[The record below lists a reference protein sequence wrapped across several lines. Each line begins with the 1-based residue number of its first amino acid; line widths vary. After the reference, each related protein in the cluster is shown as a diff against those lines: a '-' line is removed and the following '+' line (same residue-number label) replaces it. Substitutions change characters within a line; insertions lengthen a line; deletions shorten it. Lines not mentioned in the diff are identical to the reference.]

1 MTNSVNLRAVVL
13 DILTEIN
20 EHDAYSHLVIHQ
32 ALTKYQ
38 YLDKNERAFIT
49 RLSSG
54 TIEKQIELD
63 YIINSFSKTPVRKM
77 KPVIRNIL
85 RMSVYQLKFMSHVPD
100 SAVCNEAA
108 KLTGKRGLTGL
119 KGFVNGV
126 LRNIA
131 RNMQNLEYPSQA
143 KQPIQFLSVTYSM
156 PEWIL
161 KKWLSVYTT
170 ETVKKMLQS
179 FDCDRITYIRTNR
192 SKITPQELK
201 KKLEQEGVTVEE
213 VPYVEYAFQISEY
226 DFLTDLESFQ
236 QGLFQIQ
243 DLSSI
248 IAGRAAAPQVDDY
261 IIDVCAA
268 PGGKCIHAA
277 ENITFAGQQL
287 IKSTTGESTN
297 QCNGFVDARDLSETK
312 RDIISENIQRLHTE
326 NISVKV
332 WDARVIDN
340 TVIEKADIVLADL
353 PCSGLGI
360 IGRKADIKYK
370 MTPERQKELVIL
382 QREILAVIQQYVK
395 PGGKLI
401 YSTCT
406 INPEENLENVK
417 WLEKHFNLELESLET
432 ELAYFAG
439 EESIKKGYIQL
450 LPGVHRTDGFFIA
463 KLRKA

>member
-13 DILTEIN
+13 DVLMEIN
-20 EHDAYSHLVIHQ
+20 EHDSYSHLVIRQ
-32 ALTKYQ
+32 ALNKYQ

-49 RLSSG
+49 RLASG

-77 KPVIRNIL
+77 KPLIRNIL
-85 RMSVYQLKFMSHVPD
+85 RMSVYQLKYMSHVPD

-131 RNMQNLEYPSQA
+131 RNIENVEYPIREKKPLQY
-143 KQPIQFLSVTYSM
+143 LSVVYSM

-161 KKWLSVYTT
+161 KQWLTVYPF
-170 ETVKKMLQS
+170 ETVEKILQS
-179 FDCDRITYIRTNR
+179 FDKERVTYIRTNR
-192 SKITPQELK
+192 TKITPEQLK
-201 KKLEQEGVTVEE
+201 TKLEEEGVTVKQAPF
-213 VPYVEYAFQISEY
+213 VDYAFEISGY
-226 DFLTDLESFQ
+226 DYLADLESFQ

-243 DLSSI
+243 DLSSM
-248 IAGRAAAPQVDDY
+248 IAGRAAAPQAGEY

-277 ENITFAGQQL
+277 ENILFDSKQR
-287 IKSTTGESTN
+287 GE
-297 QCNGFVDARDLSETK
+297 QKCDGFVDARDLSEAKTE
-312 RDIISENIQRLHTE
+312 IIEENIARMQTE

-332 WDARVIDN
+332 WDARIPDEA
-340 TVIEKADIVLADL
+340 VIEKADVVLADL

-370 MTPERQKELVIL
+370 MTEEKQKDLVKL
-382 QREILAVIQQYVK
+382 QREILHTIEQYVK
-395 PGGKLI
+395 PGGRLI

-406 INPEENLENVK
+406 INSAENFENVN
-417 WLEKHFNLELESLET
+417 WLLQNYNFELESLSEELPYLKDEET
-432 ELAYFAG
+432 VQN
-439 EESIKKGYIQL
+439 GYIQL
-450 LPGVHRTDGFFIA
+450 LPGMYHTDGFFIA
-463 KLRKA
+463 KLRKKR